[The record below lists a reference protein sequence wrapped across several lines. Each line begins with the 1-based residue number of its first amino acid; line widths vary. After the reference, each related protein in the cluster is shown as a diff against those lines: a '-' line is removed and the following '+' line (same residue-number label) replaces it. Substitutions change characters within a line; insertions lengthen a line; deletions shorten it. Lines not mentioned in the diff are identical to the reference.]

1 MSKERTN
8 VVVTVIVTVCL
19 TAIVVVA
26 GGWFVAT
33 RYLSQPTASAPTE
46 AAAAPAPAPRRKT
59 PPTPKTTVSASSG
72 RQNSSAPNAPAPTG
86 EPGTAEN
93 VAARGREEGESP
105 STAGRLTVA
114 PAAEAEAVPA
124 REEGESTSPAKA
136 VAAQPPAESHDDA
149 RTIMEEAQRR
159 TDARSYQYEGLLQA
173 FDSKDKVVE
182 KRWTFARM
190 GSHGQSKVVVRFS
203 APPEVKGVALL
214 VFNHPDRASDQW
226 MWTPAIER
234 DRRIA
239 FQDRS
244 TRFFGTDFTFEDL
257 EERDVDQF
265 DHSMLGNETI
275 DGIGCWKIQST
286 PKQTKLSQY
295 SRSITWIR
303 KDNYAPARLDNF
315 VKDEVVRRLT
325 YSSIENIQGIWTAR
339 QLEMSEL
346 KRGSRTRLT
355 LQQVKYNLP
364 MKDDDFTLQAIRR
377 P

>member
-1 MSKERTN
+1 MSKGRTN
-8 VVVTVIVTVCL
+8 VIVTVILTICVTATVLL
-19 TAIVVVA
+19 TA
-26 GGWFVAT
+26 GWFLVP
-33 RYLSQPTASAPTE
+33 RYFGRPTASAPTE
-46 AAAAPAPAPRRKT
+46 AAVAPAPAPRPKT
-59 PPTPKTTVSASSG
+59 PPTPKTVSAPSG
-72 RQNSSAPNAPAPTG
+72 RQGSNPSNAPAPTG
-86 EPGTAEN
+86 DPGTAES
-93 VAARGREEGESP
+93 VAARGREESEPP
-105 STAGRLTVA
+105 SAAGRGTVV
-114 PAAEAEAVPA
+114 PAAEAQAVPA
-124 REEGESTSPAKA
+124 REENESTSAAKA
-136 VAAQPPAESHDDA
+136 AAAPPPAESHDDA

-190 GSHGQSKVVVRFS
+190 GSHGQSKVVVRFT

-244 TRFFGTDFTFEDL
+244 TRFFGTDFSFEDL
-257 EERDVDQF
+257 EERDVDQY

-275 DGIGCWKIQST
+275 DGIDCWKIQST
-286 PKQTKLSQY
+286 PRQTKLSQY

-325 YSSIENIQGIWTAR
+325 YSAIENIQGIWTAR
-339 QLEMSEL
+339 QLEMAEL
-346 KRGSRTRLT
+346 RHGSRTRLT
-355 LQQVKYNLP
+355 LQQVKYNVP
-364 MKDDDFTLQAIRR
+364 MKEDDFTLQAIRHQ
-377 P
+377 